1 MITMTRNLARSAC
14 LAALCLLV
22 VPTIALAQQGTAT
35 VTKDA
40 PIYVRA
46 EVTTPLR
53 VAAPGTRLRVLQDS
67 GDWLQV
73 EFGDPQYGRR
83 VGWTQRQFV
92 TLGGEAFTPMDL
104 SVDPPVTP
112 QAPSATHQSGA
123 PVSREFGAAPRNE
136 TAVGWAFL
144 HASHGLIDVDST
156 LGWNFSTSTNLAP
169 WLGIAADVGGHYK
182 TRLFGFEDVDVMEH
196 TFMAGPRF
204 AFREAPVAV
213 PFAQFIVGMVR
224 YDATNIIGDHV
235 GSNNFAVQPG
245 VGIDIGGPRQAARF
259 EMGWRKVF
267 GEVFEDG
274 GSHNEF
280 RVVVGFVIRSRN

>member
-1 MITMTRNLARSAC
+1 MTRTFARSGW
-14 LAALCLLV
+14 LAAFCFLL
-22 VPTIALAQQGTAT
+22 VPTIALAQHGTAT
-35 VTKDA
+35 VTQDA
-40 PIYVRA
+40 PIYIRA
-46 EVTTPLR
+46 EVTPTPLR
-53 VAAPGTRLRVLQDS
+53 VAAPGTRLRLLQDS

-92 TLGGEAFTPMDL
+92 TLGGENLAPIDL
-104 SVDPPVTP
+104 SVDAPATP
-112 QAPSATHQSGA
+112 QAPSASHQPVV

-136 TAVGWAFL
+136 TALGWAFL
-144 HASHGLIDVDST
+144 HASDGLIDVNST
-156 LGWNFSTSTNLAP
+156 LGWNVSSATNLTP

-182 TRLFGFEDVDVMEH
+182 TRLFGLEDVDVMEH

-204 AFREAPVAV
+204 AFRQAAVAV
-213 PFAQFIVGMVR
+213 PYAQFLLGMVR
-224 YDATNIIGDHV
+224 YDATDIFGDHV

-245 VGIDIGGPRQAARF
+245 VGVDIGGPRQAARF

-267 GEVFEDG
+267 EDG

-280 RVVVGFVIRSRN
+280 RVVIGFVIRSRD